1 MAITPIIPNK
11 QLSTSQRTDSL
22 RGITLMAVGMFLF
35 SGVDTMGKFL
45 TDTVHP
51 IQIVWFRQLGLFLGV
66 LVLIG
71 VQGKSVLSST
81 NPKLQIGRGV
91 LAACSA
97 TLFIVGVAY
106 VPLADAVAITFVA
119 PFMVTLMGALILREP
134 VGVRRWSAVV
144 IGFLGT
150 LIVIRPGLGVIHPAA
165 LLLIVAASA
174 FALRQVLSR
183 ILAGEDKTRTTVA
196 YTAIVSWGLLTL
208 PLPFIWQTPES
219 PLEFGLLL
227 AMAVF
232 AAIAEI
238 LVIMA
243 LDAAQAVVVA
253 PVQYSLL
260 LWGTLYGFIV
270 FGQLPDGWTWLG
282 AAIIVATGL
291 YTLNRERL
299 ALQARKRPDA

>member
-1 MAITPIIPNK
+1 MAITPIIPK
-11 QLSTSQRTDSL
+11 KRASSQRRTDSL
-22 RGITLMAVGMFLF
+22 RGIALMAMGMFLF

-71 VQGKSVLSST
+71 VQGRSVLFSS
-81 NPKLQIGRGV
+81 NPKLQIGRGA

-97 TLFIVGVAY
+97 TLFIAGVGY

-119 PFMVTLMGALILREP
+119 PFIVTIMGALILREP
-134 VGVRRWSAVV
+134 VGIRRWAAVL

-150 LIVIRPGLGVIHPAA
+150 LIVIRPGMGVMHPAA
-165 LLLIVAASA
+165 FLLLIAASA

-183 ILAGEDKTRTTVA
+183 ILAGEDRTRTTVA
-196 YTAIVSWGLLTL
+196 YTAIVSWSLLTL
-208 PLPFIWQTPES
+208 PLPFVWQTPS
-219 PLEFGLLL
+219 SALELGLLL
-227 AMAVF
+227 AMAVM
-232 AAIAEI
+232 AAIAET

-260 LWGTLYGFIV
+260 IWGTFYGFVV
-270 FGQLPDGWTWLG
+270 FGQLPDAWTWLG

-291 YTLNRERL
+291 YTLNRERFAMKSQEL
-299 ALQARKRPDA
+299 SEH

>member
-1 MAITPIIPNK
+1 MAITPIIPK
-11 QLSTSQRTDSL
+11 KRASSQRRTDSL
-22 RGITLMAVGMFLF
+22 RGIALMAMGMFLF

-71 VQGKSVLSST
+71 VQGRSVLFSS
-81 NPKLQIGRGV
+81 NPKLQIGRGA

-97 TLFIVGVAY
+97 TLFIAGVGY

-119 PFMVTLMGALILREP
+119 PFIVTIMGALILREP
-134 VGVRRWSAVV
+134 VGIRRWAAVL

-150 LIVIRPGLGVIHPAA
+150 LIVIRPGMGVMHPAA
-165 LLLIVAASA
+165 FLLLIAASA

-183 ILAGEDKTRTTVA
+183 ILAGGDRTRTTVA
-196 YTAIVSWGLLTL
+196 YTAIVSWSLLTL
-208 PLPFIWQTPES
+208 PLPFVWQTPS
-219 PLEFGLLL
+219 SALELGLLL
-227 AMAVF
+227 AMAVM
-232 AAIAEI
+232 AAIAET

-260 LWGTLYGFIV
+260 IWGTFYGFVV
-270 FGQLPDGWTWLG
+270 FGQLPDAWTWLG

-291 YTLNRERL
+291 YTLNRERFAMKSQEL
-299 ALQARKRPDA
+299 SEH

>member
-1 MAITPIIPNK
+1 MAITPIIPK
-11 QLSTSQRTDSL
+11 KRASSQRRTDSL
-22 RGITLMAVGMFLF
+22 RGIALMAMGMFLF

-71 VQGKSVLSST
+71 VQGRSVLFSS
-81 NPKLQIGRGV
+81 NPKLQIGRGA

-97 TLFIVGVAY
+97 TLFIAGVGY

-119 PFMVTLMGALILREP
+119 PFIVTIMGALILREP
-134 VGVRRWSAVV
+134 VGIRRWAAVL

-150 LIVIRPGLGVIHPAA
+150 LIVIRPGMGVMHPAA
-165 LLLIVAASA
+165 FLLLIAASA

-183 ILAGEDKTRTTVA
+183 ILAGEDRTRTTVA
-196 YTAIVSWGLLTL
+196 YTAIVSWSLLTL
-208 PLPFIWQTPES
+208 PLPFVWQTPS
-219 PLEFGLLL
+219 SALELGLLL
-227 AMAVF
+227 AMAAM
-232 AAIAEI
+232 AAIAET

-260 LWGTLYGFIV
+260 IWGTFYGFVV
-270 FGQLPDGWTWLG
+270 FGQLPDAWTWLG

-291 YTLNRERL
+291 YTLNRERFAMKSQEL
-299 ALQARKRPDA
+299 SEH

>member
-1 MAITPIIPNK
+1 MA
-11 QLSTSQRTDSL
+11 
-22 RGITLMAVGMFLF
+22 MGMFLF

-45 TDTVHP
+45 TETVHP

-71 VQGKSVLSST
+71 VQGRSVLFT
-81 NPKLQIGRGV
+81 ANPKLQIGRGV

-97 TLFIVGVAY
+97 TLFIFAVGY

-119 PFMVTLMGALILREP
+119 PFMVTVMGALILREP
-134 VGVRRWSAVV
+134 VGLRRWSAVIV
-144 IGFLGT
+144 GFLGT
-150 LIVIRPGLGVIHPAA
+150 LIVIRPGIGVIHPAA
-165 LLLIVAASA
+165 LLLIVAATA

-183 ILAGEDKTRTTVA
+183 ILAGTDRTRTTIA
-196 YTAIVSWGLLTL
+196 YTAIVSWSLLTL
-208 PLPFIWQTPES
+208 PLPFVWETPS
-219 PLEFGLLL
+219 SVLVLGLLL
-227 AMAVF
+227 AMAVL
-232 AAIAEI
+232 AALAEI

-260 LWGTLYGFIV
+260 IWGTFYGFVV
-270 FGQLPDGWTWLG
+270 FGQFPDGWTWLG

-291 YTLNRERL
+291 YTLNRDRL
-299 ALQARKRPDA
+299 ALQAMKRTQN